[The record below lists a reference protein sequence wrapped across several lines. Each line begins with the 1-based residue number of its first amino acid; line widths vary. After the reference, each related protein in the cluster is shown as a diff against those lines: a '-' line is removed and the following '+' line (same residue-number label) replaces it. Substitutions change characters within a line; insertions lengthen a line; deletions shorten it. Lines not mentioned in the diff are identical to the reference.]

1 MNMTKSNA
9 VLSPF
14 KKISLKGRDLLTWLD
29 YTTEEVHELLSLAEH
44 LKKNPISKKLEGK
57 TLGMI
62 FEKSSTRTRV
72 SFEAGMLQMG
82 GHAIYLNS
90 RDIQLGRGE
99 SIADTAKVLSAYVD
113 AIMIRTFEH
122 EKVAQ
127 LAEHASVPVI
137 NGLCDTY
144 HPCQALADVL
154 TIYEVK
160 GNLAGLKVVY
170 IGDGNN
176 VAHSFMILCAKLG
189 MDVVISCPKG
199 YEPDQEVID
208 ATVELAQL
216 SGGSFTLSYDPE
228 EAAAG
233 ADIVYTDVWASMGQ
247 EEETSERLQVFEP
260 YQVNQELLAHA
271 SDDVKFLHC
280 LPAHRGE
287 EVTADVI
294 DGGKSAVFQQAE
306 NRLHV
311 QKAILLSV
319 LGE

>member
-1 MNMTKSNA
+1 MTKSNA

-14 KKISLKGRDLLTWLD
+14 KKFSLKGRDLLTWLD

-160 GNLAGLKVVY
+160 GQLAGLKVVY

-189 MDVVISCPKG
+189 MDVAVSCPKG

-260 YQVNQELLAHA
+260 FQVNEALLAHA

-287 EVTADVI
+287 EVTAEVI

-319 LGE
+319 LGG

>member
-1 MNMTKSNA
+1 MTKSNA

-14 KKISLKGRDLLTWLD
+14 KKFSLKGRDLLTWLD

-160 GNLAGLKVVY
+160 GQLAGLKVVY

-189 MDVVISCPKG
+189 MDVVVSCPKG

-247 EEETSERLQVFEP
+247 EEETTERLQVFEP
-260 YQVNQELLAHA
+260 YQVNEALLAHA

-287 EVTADVI
+287 EVTAEVI

-319 LGE
+319 LGG

>member
-1 MNMTKSNA
+1 MTKSNA

-14 KKISLKGRDLLTWLD
+14 KKFSLKGRDLLTWLD

-57 TLGMI
+57 TLGMT

-160 GNLAGLKVVY
+160 GQLAGLKVVY

-189 MDVVISCPKG
+189 MDVVVSCPKG

-260 YQVNQELLAHA
+260 YQVNEALLAHA

-287 EVTADVI
+287 EVTAEVI

-319 LGE
+319 LGG

>member
-1 MNMTKSNA
+1 MTKSNA

-14 KKISLKGRDLLTWLD
+14 KKFSLKGRDLLTWLD

-44 LKKNPISKKLEGK
+44 LKKNPVSKKLEGK

-160 GNLAGLKVVY
+160 GQLAGLKVVY

-189 MDVVISCPKG
+189 MDVVVSCPKD
-199 YEPDQEVID
+199 YEPDQKVID

-247 EEETSERLQVFEP
+247 EEETTERLQVFEP
-260 YQVNQELLAHA
+260 YQVNEALLAHA

-287 EVTADVI
+287 EVTAEVI

>member
-1 MNMTKSNA
+1 MTKSNA

-160 GNLAGLKVVY
+160 GQLAGLKVVY

-189 MDVVISCPKG
+189 MDVVVSCPKG

-228 EAAAG
+228 EAASG

-260 YQVNQELLAHA
+260 YQVNEALLAHA

-287 EVTADVI
+287 EVTAEVI

-319 LGE
+319 L

>member
-1 MNMTKSNA
+1 MTKSNA
-9 VLSPF
+9 VVSPF
-14 KKISLKGRDLLTWLD
+14 KKFSLKGRDLLTWLD

-160 GNLAGLKVVY
+160 GQLAGLKVVY

-189 MDVVISCPKG
+189 MDVVVSCPKG

-247 EEETSERLQVFEP
+247 EEETVERLQIFEP
-260 YQVNQELLAHA
+260 YQVNEALLAHS

-287 EVTADVI
+287 EVTAEVI

-319 LGE
+319 LGG

>member
-14 KKISLKGRDLLTWLD
+14 KKFSLEGRDLLTWLD

-154 TIYEVK
+154 TIYEMK
-160 GNLAGLKVVY
+160 GQLAGLKVVY

-189 MDVVISCPKG
+189 MDVVVSCPKG

-208 ATVELAQL
+208 STVELTQL
-216 SGGSFTLSYDPE
+216 SGGSFTLTYDPE

-260 YQVNQELLAHA
+260 YQVNEALLAHA
-271 SDDVKFLHC
+271 SGDVKFLHC

-287 EVTADVI
+287 EVTAEVI

-319 LGE
+319 LGG

>member
-1 MNMTKSNA
+1 MTKSNA

-14 KKISLKGRDLLTWLD
+14 KKFSLKGRDLLTWLD

-160 GNLAGLKVVY
+160 GQLAGLKVVY

-189 MDVVISCPKG
+189 MDVVVSCPKG

-247 EEETSERLQVFEP
+247 EEETTERLQVFEP
-260 YQVNQELLAHA
+260 YQVNEALLAHA

-287 EVTADVI
+287 EVTAEVI

>member
-1 MNMTKSNA
+1 MTKSNA

-176 VAHSFMILCAKLG
+176 VAHSFVILCAKLG

-247 EEETSERLQVFEP
+247 EEETSERLHVFEP

>member
-1 MNMTKSNA
+1 MTKSNA

-14 KKISLKGRDLLTWLD
+14 SKVSLKGRDLLTWLD
-29 YTTEEVHELLSLAEH
+29 FTIEEVHELLSLAEY

-99 SIADTAKVLSAYVD
+99 SIADTATVLSSYVD

-137 NGLCDTY
+137 NGLCNTY

-154 TIYEVK
+154 TIYELK
-160 GNLAGLKVVY
+160 GKLAGLKVVY

-189 MDVVISCPKG
+189 MDVVVSCPKG

-208 ATVELAQL
+208 ATVELAL
-216 SGGSFTLSYDPE
+216 HSGGSFTLSYDPE

-247 EEETSERLQVFEP
+247 EEETADRLQVFEP
-260 YQVNQELLAHA
+260 YQVNKALLSHA

-287 EVTADVI
+287 EVAAEVI
-294 DGGKSAVFQQAE
+294 DGEKSAVFQQAE

>member
-1 MNMTKSNA
+1 MTKSNA

-14 KKISLKGRDLLTWLD
+14 NQISLKGRDLLTWLD
-29 YTTEEVHELLSLAEH
+29 YTTEEVHELLSMAEH
-44 LKKNPISKKLEGK
+44 LKKNPVSKKLEGK

-99 SIADTAKVLSAYVD
+99 SIADTAKVLSSYVD

-154 TIYEVK
+154 TIYELK
-160 GNLAGLKVVY
+160 GKLAGLKVVY

-189 MDVVISCPKG
+189 MDVVVSCPKG
-199 YEPDQEVID
+199 YEPEQGIID

-216 SGGSFTLSYDPE
+216 SGGSFTLSYDPV

-247 EEETSERLQVFEP
+247 EEETSDRLQVFEP
-260 YQVNQELLAHA
+260 YQVNEVLLSHA

-287 EVTADVI
+287 EVTAEVI

-319 LGE
+319 LGG

>member
-1 MNMTKSNA
+1 M
-9 VLSPF
+9 SPF
-14 KKISLKGRDLLTWLD
+14 NQISLKGRDLLTWLD
-29 YTTEEVHELLSLAEH
+29 YTTEEVHELLSMAEH
-44 LKKNPISKKLEGK
+44 LKKNPVSKKLEGK

-99 SIADTAKVLSAYVD
+99 SIADTAKVLSSYVD

-154 TIYEVK
+154 TIYELK
-160 GNLAGLKVVY
+160 GKLAGLKVVY

-189 MDVVISCPKG
+189 MDVVVSCPKG
-199 YEPDQEVID
+199 YEPEQGIID

-216 SGGSFTLSYDPE
+216 SGGSFTLSYDPV

-247 EEETSERLQVFEP
+247 EEETSDRLQVFEP
-260 YQVNQELLAHA
+260 YQVNEVLLSHA

-287 EVTADVI
+287 EVTAEVI

-319 LGE
+319 LGG

>member
-1 MNMTKSNA
+1 MTKSNA

-14 KKISLKGRDLLTWLD
+14 KKFSLKGRDLLTWLD

-160 GNLAGLKVVY
+160 GQLAGLKVVY

-189 MDVVISCPKG
+189 MAVVVSCPKG

-208 ATVELAQL
+208 ATIELAQL

-228 EAAAG
+228 EAASG

-260 YQVNQELLAHA
+260 YQVNEALLAHA

-287 EVTADVI
+287 EVTAEVI

-319 LGE
+319 LGG

>member
-1 MNMTKSNA
+1 MTKSNA

-14 KKISLKGRDLLTWLD
+14 NQISLKGRDLLTWLD

-44 LKKNPISKKLEGK
+44 LKKNPVSKKLEGK

-99 SIADTAKVLSAYVD
+99 SIADTAKVLSSYVG

-127 LAEHASVPVI
+127 LAEYASVPVI

-144 HPCQALADVL
+144 HPCQALADVM
-154 TIYEVK
+154 TIYELK
-160 GNLAGLKVVY
+160 GKLAGLKVVY

-189 MDVVISCPKG
+189 MNVVVSCPKG
-199 YEPDQEVID
+199 YEPDQGIIG

-216 SGGSFTLSYDPE
+216 SGGSFTLSYDPV

-247 EEETSERLQVFEP
+247 EEETSDRLQVFEP
-260 YQVNQELLAHA
+260 YQVNEALLAHA
-271 SDDVKFLHC
+271 SADVKFLHC

-287 EVTADVI
+287 EVTAEVI

-319 LGE
+319 LGG

>member
-1 MNMTKSNA
+1 M
-9 VLSPF
+9 SPF
-14 KKISLKGRDLLTWLD
+14 KTLSLKGRDLLTWLD
-29 YTTEEVHELLSLAEH
+29 YTTEEVHELLTLSEQ
-44 LKKNPISKKLEGK
+44 LKKDPVSKKLEGK

-72 SFEAGMLQMG
+72 SFEAGMLQLG
-82 GHAIYLNS
+82 GHAIYMNS

-99 SIADTAKVLSAYVD
+99 SIADTAKVLSSYVD

-122 EKVAQ
+122 EKVAA

-154 TIYEVK
+154 TIYELK
-160 GNLAGLKVVY
+160 GQLAGLKVVY

-189 MDVVISCPKG
+189 MEVAVACPEG
-199 YEPDQEVID
+199 YEPAQEVID
-208 ATVELAQL
+208 STVELAGQ
-216 SGGSFTLSYDPE
+216 SGGSFTLTHDPAA
-228 EAAAG
+228 AAAG

-247 EEETSERLQVFEP
+247 EEEAAERLQIFEP
-260 YQVNQELLAHA
+260 YQVNEKLLAH
-271 SDDVKFLHC
+271 SSPDVKFLHC

-287 EVTADVI
+287 EVTGEVI
-294 DGGKSAVFQQAE
+294 DGAKSAVFQQAE

-319 LGE
+319 IG

>member
-1 MNMTKSNA
+1 MTKSNA

-44 LKKNPISKKLEGK
+44 LKKNPVSKKLEGK

-99 SIADTAKVLSAYVD
+99 SIADTAKVLSSYLD

-122 EKVAQ
+122 EKVAE

-154 TIYEVK
+154 TIYELK
-160 GNLAGLKVVY
+160 GQLAGLKVVY

-189 MDVVISCPKG
+189 MDVVVSCPKG
-199 YEPDQEVID
+199 YEPVQEVID
-208 ATVELAQL
+208 ATVGLAKA
-216 SGGSFTLSYDPE
+216 SGGSFTLTYNPV

-247 EEETSERLQVFEP
+247 EEETAERLQIFEP
-260 YQVNQELLAHA
+260 YQVNEELLSHS

-287 EVTADVI
+287 EVTAEVI

-319 LGE
+319 L

>member
-1 MNMTKSNA
+1 MTKSNA
-9 VLSPF
+9 VLSTF
-14 KKISLKGRDLLTWLD
+14 KKFSLKGRDLLTWLD

-160 GNLAGLKVVY
+160 GQLAGLKVVY

-189 MDVVISCPKG
+189 MDVVGSCPKG

-260 YQVNQELLAHA
+260 YQVNEALLAHA

-287 EVTADVI
+287 EVTAEVI

-319 LGE
+319 LGG

>member
-1 MNMTKSNA
+1 MMKSNA

-14 KKISLKGRDLLTWLD
+14 KTLSFKGRDLLTWLD
-29 YTTEEVHELLSLAEH
+29 YTTEEVHELLSLAEQ
-44 LKKNPISKKLEGK
+44 LKKEPVSKKLEGK

-82 GHAIYLNS
+82 GHAIYMNS

-99 SIADTAKVLSAYVD
+99 SIADTAKVLSSYVD

-122 EKVAQ
+122 KKVAS

-154 TIYEVK
+154 TIYELK
-160 GNLAGLKVVY
+160 GKLEGLKVVY

-189 MDVVISCPKG
+189 MDVAVACPEG
-199 YEPDQEVID
+199 YEPEQEVID
-208 ATVELAQL
+208 ATVELAGQ
-216 SGGSFTLSYDPE
+216 SGGSFTLTHDPV
-228 EAAAG
+228 EAASG

-247 EEETSERLQVFEP
+247 EEETAERLQIFEP
-260 YQVNQELLAHA
+260 YQVNDKLLAHS

-287 EVTADVI
+287 EVTAEVI
-294 DGGKSAVFQQAE
+294 DGAKSAVFQQAE

-319 LGE
+319 IGG